1 LIDLPASDY
10 DAKVKS
16 LRGSATRDPV
26 CDDDPLGMMPPGYAD
41 KVLFAVA
48 VPCVCRVYRWGIW
61 PPDAPAPFMA
71 DAVPFELAFPGY
83 DFVLMPKGWRI
94 YAVCR
99 ADWERQREDRYV
111 ERLSVGFVE
120 VTRVPPKDEQS

>member
-94 YAVCR
+94 SALCR
-99 ADWERQREDRYV
+99 FEGNYGACGAGAFV
-111 ERLSVGFVE
+111 FVE